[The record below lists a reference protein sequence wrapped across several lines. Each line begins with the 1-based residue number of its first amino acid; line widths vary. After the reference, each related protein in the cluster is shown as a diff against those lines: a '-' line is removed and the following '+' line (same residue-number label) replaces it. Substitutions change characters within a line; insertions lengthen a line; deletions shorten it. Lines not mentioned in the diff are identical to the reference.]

1 MAGPWDPHRHDAGR
15 DEVRDVVDAAPDR
28 RLVEIAGNHNVP
40 MTQPAGLAAIIVDLV
55 RRLPRPASS

>member
-1 MAGPWDPHRHDAGR
+1 MPDRGFYAQRR
-15 DEVRDVVDAAPDR
+15 DEVRAVVDAAPDR

-40 MTQPAGLAAIIVDLV
+40 MTQPSGLAAITVDLV